1 MMNRFMM
8 KRFDVLKKR
17 LPWLTDTP
25 LVFSTN
31 PPNETF
37 SSKNCSHS
45 SPRIP
50 AQAGVEDKTIRIILA
65 VKKKTLWHFFTMRSS
80 SSCQLCF
87 CVWFVVLVWNCCLL
101 CCGSRPQSNSFI
113 VVCQVLF
120 LHLFCRL
127 FY

>member
-1 MMNRFMM
+1 MINRFMM

-17 LPWLTDTP
+17 LPSLTDTP

-37 SSKNCSHS
+37 SAKNFSHS

-50 AQAGVEDKTIRIILA
+50 AQAGVEDKTTSTIPT
-65 VKKKTLWHFFTMRSS
+65 VEKKTLWHFFTMRSS

-87 CVWFVVLVWNCCLL
+87 CVCFVLLVLNCRLL
-101 CCGSRPQSNSFI
+101 RCGGRPQSILFL
-113 VVCQVLF
+113 VVCIVLF
-120 LHLFCRL
+120 LLLF
-127 FY
+127 